1 MRRGQD
7 RRQGRAAFVRRSNTK
22 FQMFSDGKLI
32 SEGVTNE
39 VGETGLTQGHVPK
52 DVVVQFLENH

>member
-1 MRRGQD
+1 
-7 RRQGRAAFVRRSNTK
+7 
-22 FQMFSDGKLI
+22 MFSDGKLI

-52 DVVVQFLENH
+52 DVVVKFLENH